1 LFYIICYVA
10 LFGMTSDEFNEKWN
24 EYLEHGFYGMAIEH
38 PQVIEYLDNEFTK
51 EININPSFN
60 YAQIKMKF
68 GTSRVY
74 ANSDKTSVWEDEVN
88 RLVNAT

>member
-1 LFYIICYVA
+1 
-10 LFGMTSDEFNEKWN
+10 MTSNEFNEKWN
-24 EYLEHGFYGMAIEH
+24 KYLEDGFYGMAIEH
-38 PQVIEYLDNEFTK
+38 PKAIEYLDNEFTK
-51 EININPSFN
+51 EIEVNPSFN